1 MFIMWSN
8 YLVDTQIISS
18 IVGLNQGCILS
29 PALLL
34 LYINDLV
41 DMFDGSCDPLEL
53 NNKKLSCLVYA
64 DDIVL
69 MSNSACCLLMHG
81 QT

>member
-8 YLVDTQIISS
+8 YLVDTPIISS
-18 IVGLNQGCILS
+18 TVGLNQGCILS
-29 PALLL
+29 PALFS

-53 NNKKLSCLVYA
+53 NDKKLSCLVYA

-69 MSNSACCLLMHG
+69 MSNSACYLLMHG
-81 QT
+81 QI